1 MTLCQQIALA
11 ELEDKKLNA
20 VFWRHSEYQITYKF
34 GDILSAPNNKISD
47 ICTELHTLK
56 KKMEER
62 KEPIF
67 TEYLLYKKH
76 YTYSTRISLI
86 LEKAMASHSSTLAGK
101 SHGWRSLVGC
111 LYGVTELATTEAT

>member
-56 KKMEER
+56 KKNGR
-62 KEPIF
+62 KEGANI
-67 TEYLLYKKH
+67 Y
-76 YTYSTRISLI
+76 
-86 LEKAMASHSSTLAGK
+86 
-101 SHGWRSLVGC
+101 
-111 LYGVTELATTEAT
+111 